1 MKMKYL
7 AFISLFLALA
17 VLLGGCASGLT
28 AGGWPG
34 MTVDANN
41 AYVAGGPYVYAVN
54 LETGAQTWRFP
65 DKPSAANPFFAT
77 PVFTPD
83 GGQLIVG
90 GFDKKLYSLDPKTG
104 KSTWQFTQA
113 HDRWIGGVLATDKMI
128 YAPNADYKLY
138 ALSLQGSLQWSFE
151 ADQSIWG
158 TPVSDGTNLYFGT
171 LGRKVY
177 AVNAQTGKQTWMQ
190 SVNGAV
196 LGSPVLG
203 AGNTLF
209 VGTYGGTIYALNTA
223 NGQPRWLK
231 QVSSKASSWIWTGP
245 TLDGTSIY
253 VGSSDNALSAF
264 SASTGDQLW
273 TQQLNGAIVGSPLV
287 NGDAIVVGT
296 EASTV
301 YFMDLAGKSA
311 RPIAISGKVYA
322 TPVAA
327 GALTLVAPTAGDAT
341 LIALDQTGAI
351 KWSFIPPK

>member
-1 MKMKYL
+1 MKTKYL
-7 AFISLFLALA
+7 ALISLLIITA

-41 AYVAGGPYVYAVN
+41 AYLAGGPYVYAVN
-54 LETGAQTWRFP
+54 LQTGAQTWRFP

-83 GGQLIVG
+83 GSQLIVG

-104 KSTWQFTQA
+104 KSNWQFVDA
-113 HDRWIGGVLATDKMI
+113 RDRWIGGVLATDKMI

-138 ALSLQGSLQWSFE
+138 ALNLQGSLQWSFE

-158 TPVSDGTNLYFGT
+158 TPVSDGTNIYFGT

-177 AVNAQTGKQTWMQ
+177 AVNAQTGKQTWVQ
-190 SVNGAV
+190 SVDGAV

-203 AGNTLF
+203 TDNTLYI
-209 VGTYGGTIYALNTA
+209 GSYGGTVYALNTA
-223 NGQPRWLK
+223 DGQSRWLK
-231 QVSSKASSWIWTGP
+231 KATSWIWSGP
-245 TLDGTSIY
+245 VLDGKYLY
-253 VGSSDNALSAF
+253 VGDANGKFFAYPLSG
-264 SASTGDQLW
+264 TGQAW
-273 TQQLNGAIVGSPLV
+273 TQNLSGAIVGSPLV
-287 NGDAIVVGT
+287 NGENIVVGT
-296 EASTV
+296 EAGSV
-301 YFMDLAGKSA
+301 YFIDLAGKAA

-327 GALTLVAPTAGDAT
+327 GNLTLVAPTTGDAT
-341 LIALDQTGAI
+341 LVALDQSGAI